1 MNKIFLSIILFLTL
15 ICPTKIY
22 STPFGIDLNTVC
34 ELSFPID
41 INTIRA
47 KVIPTITY
55 AILLCDESGFKKGE
69 IVEVIQDFAN
79 GTHYKVSS
87 TNLCT
92 WVHGYN
98 LKFLSPSSSTT
109 PETLYPIELEAFIN
123 SFPNTSQTPYFVWVD
138 LARQM
143 IYVFKGSNQ
152 YWSLYKMLICATG
165 KPTTSTVRGTFIISD
180 RGEILHSREIV
191 KYWVKFHDNYLFHS
205 CPIDTSGNVIDP
217 RLGIPISNGCI
228 RMHEEDAKWFFTTIP
243 SQTTVW
249 IN

>member
-1 MNKIFLSIILFLTL
+1 MNKSLLLIVLLILFTTSSQSSNIHPYIEFDTL
-15 ICPTKIY
+15 
-22 STPFGIDLNTVC
+22 C
-34 ELSFPID
+34 ELTFPID
-41 INTIRA
+41 INTIRS

-55 AILLCDESGFKKGE
+55 AILIHDESGFKEGE
-69 IVEVIQDFAN
+69 VVEVIQDFAN
-79 GTHYKVSS
+79 GTHYKVS
-87 TNLCT
+87 TTKLCT

-98 LKFLSPSSSTT
+98 LKFLPPSSSP

-123 SFPNTSQTPYFVWVD
+123 SSSNTSQTPYFVWVD

-152 YWSLYKMLICATG
+152 HWTLYKMLICATG
-165 KPTTSTVRGTFIISD
+165 KTTTSTVRGTFFISE
-180 RGEILHSREIV
+180 RGEILYSKEIV

-205 CPIDTSGNVIDP
+205 CPIDESGNVIDA
-217 RLGIPISNGCI
+217 RLGMPISNGCI
-228 RMHEEDAKWFFTTIP
+228 RMHEEDAQWFFNTIP